1 MIEFLKTWVI
11 NIVIIILFVIITDI
25 VLPDGSIK
33 RYVRVII
40 GIFVL
45 LAIIQP
51 FIHIKDIQ
59 YDFEK
64 SYIETSIIL
73 DNKSFLDNKEVLGKY
88 QKVKALE
95 IYERNI
101 TDQITAAI
109 SCKKS
114 ISKNSIGVKL
124 DINKDHQDSRFGTL
138 NSVQVLILKR
148 EQTGDIEKI
157 KKVEIGKEE
166 KVIYKEEKEYNF
178 NDKTSSD
185 EIRDMLSK
193 MLGID
198 KDKVQV
204 KLAVEKDWGVFI

>member
-1 MIEFLKTWVI
+1 LIEFLKPWVI

-25 VLPDGSIK
+25 VLPDGSMK

-51 FIHIKDIQ
+51 FIHIKDIK

-73 DNKSFLDNKEVLGKY
+73 DNKNLLDDKEVLGKY
-88 QKVKALE
+88 QKIKALE
-95 IYERNI
+95 IYEKNL
-101 TDQITAAI
+101 TDKITAAI
-109 SCKKS
+109 SYKES
-114 ISKNSIGVKL
+114 ISKNSIVVKL
-124 DINKDHQDSRFGTL
+124 DINKDHQDSKFGTL
-138 NSVQVLILKR
+138 NSVQVLIPKE
-148 EQTGDIEKI
+148 EQTGNIEKI

-166 KVIYKEEKEYNF
+166 KVIYKQEKEYNF

-193 MLGID
+193 MLGIN

-204 KLAVEKDWGVFI
+204 KLAVERD

>member
-1 MIEFLKTWVI
+1 MIEFLKPWVI

-25 VLPDGSIK
+25 ILPDGSMK

-51 FIHIKDIQ
+51 FIHIKDIK

-64 SYIETSIIL
+64 SYIESSIIL
-73 DNKSFLDNKEVLGKY
+73 DNKNLLDDKEVLGKY
-88 QKVKALE
+88 QKIKALE
-95 IYERNI
+95 IYEKNL
-101 TDQITAAI
+101 TDKITAAI
-109 SCKKS
+109 SYKES
-114 ISKNSIGVKL
+114 ISKNSIVIKL
-124 DINKDHQDSRFGTL
+124 DINKDHQDSKFGTL
-138 NSVQVLILKR
+138 NSVQVLIPKE
-148 EQTGDIEKI
+148 EQTGNIEKI

-166 KVIYKEEKEYNF
+166 KVIYKQEKEYNF

-204 KLAVEKDWGVFI
+204 KLAVERD

>member
-1 MIEFLKTWVI
+1 MIEFLKPWVI

-25 VLPDGSIK
+25 VLPDGSMK

-51 FIHIKDIQ
+51 FIHIKDIK

-64 SYIETSIIL
+64 SYIESSIIL
-73 DNKSFLDNKEVLGKY
+73 DNKNLLDDKEVLGKY
-88 QKVKALE
+88 QKIKALE
-95 IYERNI
+95 IYEKNL
-101 TDQITAAI
+101 TDKITAAI
-109 SCKKS
+109 SYKES
-114 ISKNSIGVKL
+114 ISKNSIVIKL
-124 DINKDHQDSRFGTL
+124 DINKDHQDSKFGTL
-138 NSVQVLILKR
+138 NSVQVLIPKE
-148 EQTGDIEKI
+148 EQTGNIEKI

-166 KVIYKEEKEYNF
+166 KVIYKQEKEYNF

-193 MLGID
+193 MLGIN

-204 KLAVEKDWGVFI
+204 KLAVERD

>member
-1 MIEFLKTWVI
+1 MIEFLKPWVI

-25 VLPDGSIK
+25 VLPDGSMK

-51 FIHIKDIQ
+51 FIHIKDIK

-73 DNKSFLDNKEVLGKY
+73 DNKNLLDDKEVLGKY
-88 QKVKALE
+88 QKIKALE
-95 IYERNI
+95 IYEKNL
-101 TDQITAAI
+101 TDKITAAI
-109 SCKKS
+109 SYKES
-114 ISKNSIGVKL
+114 ISKNSIVVKL
-124 DINKDHQDSRFGTL
+124 DINKDHQDSKFGTL
-138 NSVQVLILKR
+138 NSVQVLIPKE
-148 EQTGDIEKI
+148 EQTGNIEKI

-166 KVIYKEEKEYNF
+166 KVIYKQEKEYNF

-193 MLGID
+193 MLGIN

-204 KLAVEKDWGVFI
+204 KLAVERD

>member
-1 MIEFLKTWVI
+1 LIEFLKPWVI

-25 VLPDGSIK
+25 VLPDGSMK

-51 FIHIKDIQ
+51 FIHIKDIK

-73 DNKSFLDNKEVLGKY
+73 DNKNLLDDKEVLGKY
-88 QKVKALE
+88 QKIKALE
-95 IYERNI
+95 IYEKNL
-101 TDQITAAI
+101 TDKITAAI
-109 SCKKS
+109 SYKES
-114 ISKNSIGVKL
+114 ISKNSIVVKL
-124 DINKDHQDSRFGTL
+124 DINKDHQDSKFGTL
-138 NSVQVLILKR
+138 NSVQVLIPKE
-148 EQTGDIEKI
+148 EQTGNIEKI

-166 KVIYKEEKEYNF
+166 KVLYKQEKEYNF

-193 MLGID
+193 MLGIN

-204 KLAVEKDWGVFI
+204 KLAVERD

>member
-1 MIEFLKTWVI
+1 MIEFLKPWVI

-25 VLPDGSIK
+25 VLPDGSMK

-51 FIHIKDIQ
+51 FIHIKDIK

-73 DNKSFLDNKEVLGKY
+73 DNKNLLDDKEVLGKY
-88 QKVKALE
+88 QKIKALE
-95 IYERNI
+95 IYEKNL
-101 TDQITAAI
+101 TDKITAAI
-109 SCKKS
+109 SYKES
-114 ISKNSIGVKL
+114 ISKNSIVVKL
-124 DINKDHQDSRFGTL
+124 DINKDHQDSKFGTL
-138 NSVQVLILKR
+138 NSVQVLIPKE
-148 EQTGDIEKI
+148 EQTGNIEKI

-166 KVIYKEEKEYNF
+166 KVLYKQEKEYNF

-193 MLGID
+193 MLGIN

-204 KLAVEKDWGVFI
+204 KLAVERD